1 MINKSAPKISIV
13 TPSLNQGD
21 YLENTIKSILDQ
33 NYPNLEYVV
42 IDGGSTDN
50 SVGIIKKYAKRLAYW
65 VSEPDRGQ
73 SHAMNKGFAHTSG
86 EIMTWLNS
94 DDILMP
100 GTLNLAANIF
110 TKLKDVQWISGI
122 PTVINEE
129 GLIVHLGLK
138 PAYIRKFIEL
148 GFHHGAALG
157 WIMQEGTFWRRQLWE
172 KAGGRL
178 EEIPYSM
185 DYLLWRE
192 LAKHAELVPVYTS
205 LAAYRLNPN
214 RRNVTSDGYFKEIGL
229 SHPKLLEYT
238 MLPVRFAVHFFLR
251 NTIVSAKIFYRR
263 GEKKWFYHKSGIRNL
278 GFISQKEI
286 AFYNKPLRT

>member
-1 MINKSAPKISIV
+1 MINKSAPKISII
-13 TPSLNQGD
+13 TPSLNQGK
-21 YLENTIKSILDQ
+21 YIERAIQSILGQ
-33 NYPNLEYVV
+33 EYPNLEYVI
-42 IDGGSTDN
+42 IDGGSKDN
-50 SVGIIKKYAKRLAYW
+50 SVKIIKKYADKLTYW

-73 SHAMNKGFAHTSG
+73 SDAINKGFARTSG

-110 TKLKDVQWISGI
+110 KKLKDVQWISGI

-129 GLIVHLGLK
+129 GLIVHLGLN
-138 PAYIRKFIEL
+138 PAYIRKLIEL

-172 KAGGRL
+172 KAGGGL

-185 DYLLWRE
+185 DYLLWRKF
-192 LAKHAELVPVYTS
+192 AKYAELVPVYTS

-229 SHPKLLEYT
+229 SHPKLLRYL
-238 MLPVRFAVHFFLR
+238 MLPVRFFVHFILRRTFL
-251 NTIVSAKIFYRR
+251 SAKIFYNTN
-263 GEKKWFYHKSGIRNL
+263 KNKWIFHKSWVGSGKEVPIYNRPL
-278 GFISQKEI
+278 GM
-286 AFYNKPLRT
+286 